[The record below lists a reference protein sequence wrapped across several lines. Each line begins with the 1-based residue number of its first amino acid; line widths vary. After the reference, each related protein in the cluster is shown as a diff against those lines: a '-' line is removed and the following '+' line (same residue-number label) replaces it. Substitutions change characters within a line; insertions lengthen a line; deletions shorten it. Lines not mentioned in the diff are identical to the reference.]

1 MFFALYLKRLEV
13 QGFKS
18 FLDKCV
24 LEFGPGITSIVGPN
38 GSGKSNISDA
48 LRWVLGEQSAKTLRG
63 NRMED
68 VIFAGTENRKPVGFA
83 EVSIIIDN
91 TCGTLPLDF
100 NEVVITRRVFRSG
113 EGEYFIN
120 KTPCRLKDI
129 AEMLLD
135 TGLGRDGYSVIGQ
148 GRIEEILS
156 TKSEDRRQIFEE
168 ASGIMKYK
176 VRKQEAERKIDQT
189 RQNLVRISDIIN
201 ELQLQLDPL
210 MVQSEAAKHYL
221 NLRDKLKVLEVN
233 VYTENISRSREKLE
247 EFTMEYNK
255 YKDDIED
262 ENNKLNGIMDDNR
275 LKTERQKELDRQ
287 YEETRR
293 AFQDINGR
301 IDNSFAEIKVL
312 EERIRNIESNNN
324 RIDGEIKEFEIKAA
338 ALDKESE
345 GKTTR
350 LKYLQKEYEE
360 YDAKLSVLEKQM
372 EDILSVLDESE
383 RNIEERKTWLIDRL
397 EQLSEQK
404 IRIGDAK
411 SRSEGILKRK
421 HHVESDLSQHAS
433 DIDRENMLIE
443 DIQTILTGLGE
454 SIKHMSRQVA
464 EIETNR
470 KNSESKLSE
479 LKKHDN
485 SVKTELQ
492 YKKSRLRLLNEMEQN
507 MEGYNKTVRLLVKAC
522 NSDAALGKGVHG
534 VLAKLIT
541 VDRRYETALE
551 MALGNALQNI
561 VTESEDEAKKAI
573 EYLRNNKFGR
583 VTFLPVRSLK
593 PRSFEGSSAGD
604 ISRMDGF
611 CGIAADLVKY
621 DPHYDSIIS
630 NLLGKVVIVDGLDNA
645 IKMARKFNYGF
656 KIVTVEGDVLSAS
669 GSISGGS
676 VDKDGSGILGRG
688 REISEISGDIERLTS
703 DEKGL
708 QDEIAGIIN
717 QINEFNSNRSEK
729 DRLLRD
735 YEISRAKDESR
746 LLQAR
751 ENAKKSITRSQSLK
765 NEKQIL
771 EKQYYDIEDEI
782 KKLSEEQTSMEAE
795 IESIKR
801 IIDEH
806 QYKHKEDQSV
816 RDTLHNDITDYKI
829 SVNSIRESMS
839 GVNENVERI
848 VIERESALKGIE
860 NKKSEKQHNQLEIN
874 RLLEKKEGLLTGVSK
889 FEDAKSGKVFEIDR
903 IGEERRV
910 IEEEIGSIVE
920 RISDVNRNI
929 IILQEGLNRLELRKT
944 KIESDIEAAI
954 NRLWEDYELTFSS
967 ANELKKDIGSI
978 TQAQKTIADLKNK
991 IRELGPVNVGAVE
1004 EYKKVLERFTFLD
1017 SQKTDLE
1024 QSEHNLIKVIR
1035 DMTAMMKTQFIEQFK
1050 LINNNFNKVFKELFN
1065 GGRAELKIIDAQN
1078 VLESGIDIE
1087 VQPPGKKLQNMMLLS
1102 GGERALTAIALLFSI
1117 LLLNPAPFCVLDE
1130 IEATLDDAN
1139 VYRFANYLSKFKDNT
1154 QFIMVT
1160 HRKGTIESSDAIYGV
1175 TMQEHGI
1182 SNIISMK
1189 LDEKAS

>member
-1 MFFALYLKRLEV
+1 M

-83 EVSIIIDN
+83 EVSIVIDN

-129 AEMLLD
+129 TEMFLD

-148 GRIEEILS
+148 GRVEEILS

-176 VRKQEAERKIDQT
+176 VRKQEAERKIEQT
-189 RQNLVRISDIIN
+189 RQNLIRITDIIN

-210 MVQSEAAKHYL
+210 KIQSEAAKHYL
-221 NLRDKLKVLEVN
+221 NLRDRLKELEVN
-233 VYTENISRSREKLE
+233 VHTQNLSRYREKLE
-247 EFTMEYNK
+247 ELTIEYNN
-255 YKDDIED
+255 YKDEIEN
-262 ENNKLNGIMDDNR
+262 ENNKLNKIMDDSR
-275 LKTERQKELDRQ
+275 LKTERQKELDRR
-287 YEETRR
+287 YEETRQ
-293 AFQDINGR
+293 AYQDINGR
-301 IDNSFAEIKVL
+301 IENSFAEIKVL
-312 EERIRNIESNNN
+312 EERIRNIESNNI
-324 RIDGEIKEFEIKAA
+324 RLDGEIKELEIKAA
-338 ALDKESE
+338 ALGKETE
-345 GKTTR
+345 GKTAR
-350 LKYLQKEYEE
+350 LTYLQKEYE
-360 YDAKLSVLEKQM
+360 DFNAKLSVLEKQL

-397 EQLSEQK
+397 EQLSEHK

-421 HHVESDLSQHAS
+421 HHVESELAQHAS
-433 DIDRENMLIE
+433 EIDRENMLIE
-443 DIQTILTGLGE
+443 DIQTILTGLSE
-454 SIKHMSRQVA
+454 SIKQANRQAA
-464 EIETNR
+464 EIETST
-470 KNSESKLSE
+470 KSLESKLSE

-492 YKKSRLRLLNEMEQN
+492 YKKSRLRILNEMEQN
-507 MEGYNKTVRLLVKAC
+507 MEGYNKSVRLLVKAC
-522 NSDAALGKGVHG
+522 SSDPALGKGVHG

-551 MALGNALQNI
+551 MALGSALQNI
-561 VTESEDEAKKAI
+561 VTESEEEAKKAI
-573 EYLRNNKFGR
+573 QYLRNNKLGR
-583 VTFLPVRSLK
+583 VTFLPVKSVK
-593 PRSFEGSSAGD
+593 PRFFESSSIGE
-604 ISRMDGF
+604 IRSMDGF
-611 CGIAADLVKY
+611 CGIASELVKY
-621 DPHYDSIIS
+621 DRHYENIIS
-630 NLLGKVVIVDGLDNA
+630 NLLGKVVIIEGLDNA
-645 IKMARKFNYGF
+645 IRMAGKFNYSF
-656 KIVTVEGDVLSAS
+656 KIVTVDGDVLSAS
-669 GSISGGS
+669 GSITGGS
-676 VDKDGSGILGRG
+676 LDINGTGILGRG
-688 REISEISGDIERLTS
+688 REIAEISGDIERLTKE
-703 DEKGL
+703 EKGL
-708 QDEIAGIIN
+708 QDEITRVIN
-717 QINEFNSNRSEK
+717 QINESNNRKLEVE
-729 DRLLRD
+729 RLLRD

-746 LLQAR
+746 LLQAQ
-751 ENAKKSITRSQSLK
+751 ENAKKSVAKSQSLK

-771 EKQYYDIEDEI
+771 DKQYNDAEDEI
-782 KKLSEEQTSMEAE
+782 KKLSEEQQSMEAE
-795 IESIKR
+795 IESIKT

-806 QYKHKEDQSV
+806 QYKHKEDQSI
-816 RDTLHNDITDYKI
+816 RDMLHNDITDYKI
-829 SVNSIRESMS
+829 SVNSIRESIL

-848 VIERESALKGIE
+848 AAERQSALKGIE
-860 NKKSEKQHNQLEIN
+860 GKKAEKQNNLLQIN
-874 RLLEKKEGLLTGVSK
+874 RFLEKKEGILTGISK

-903 IGEERRV
+903 IGEERRM
-910 IEEEIGSIVE
+910 IEEEIASTVE
-920 RISDVNRNI
+920 RISDVNKNI
-929 IILQEGLNRLELRKT
+929 IVLQEGLNRIELRKT
-944 KIESDIEAAI
+944 KIESDIEVAI
-954 NRLWEDYELTFSS
+954 NRLWEDYELTPGS

-978 TQAQKTIADLKNK
+978 TQAQKAIADLKNK

-1004 EYKKVLERFTFLD
+1004 EYKKVLERFNFLD

-1024 QSEHNLIKVIR
+1024 QSEQSLVKVIQE
-1035 DMTAMMKTQFIEQFK
+1035 MTAIMKTQFIEQFK
-1050 LINNNFNKVFKELFN
+1050 LINSNFNKVFKELFN
-1065 GGRAELKIIDAQN
+1065 GGRAELKLIDTQN
-1078 VLESGIDIE
+1078 ILESGIDIE

-1130 IEATLDDAN
+1130 IDATLDDAN